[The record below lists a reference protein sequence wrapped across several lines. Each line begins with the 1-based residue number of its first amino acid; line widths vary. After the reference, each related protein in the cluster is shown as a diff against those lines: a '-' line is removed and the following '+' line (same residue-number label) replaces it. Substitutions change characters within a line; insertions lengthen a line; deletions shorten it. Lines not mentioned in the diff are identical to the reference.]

1 MSLVGPRPERG
12 CFATGFARQI
22 PRYADRDRVRA
33 GLTGWAQ
40 VHGLHGDT
48 SIVARSRFD
57 NQYIEYWS
65 PWLDLVILAR
75 TIQAAL
81 AGTRAGR
88 TGGPVTGAGAAM
100 RLRETPLIL
109 MYHAVADVPQ
119 DPNQLCVPPARF
131 AEQMSW
137 LERSG
142 LRGVSI
148 GTLTRAMRAGQAG
161 GLVGLTFDDGYT
173 SMLDTALPEL
183 SRRGFGATAF
193 IISGLIGRTNEW
205 DAGPSWRLLDAAGVA
220 ELAAAGIEIGSH
232 SATHPHLAGLPARRQ
247 ATEAAASRG
256 PAGGPAV
263 RAGAGVRLPVRVDG
277 RGGAPCRGRRR
288 IRVRLRGGGAA
299 GLPGP
304 AGAAADVRGLAGHR
318 GPDDRQAAPAQGLRR
333 G

>member
-1 MSLVGPRPERG
+1 
-12 CFATGFARQI
+12 
-22 PRYADRDRVRA
+22 
-33 GLTGWAQ
+33 
-40 VHGLHGDT
+40 
-48 SIVARSRFD
+48 
-57 NQYIEYWS
+57 
-65 PWLDLVILAR
+65 
-75 TIQAAL
+75 
-81 AGTRAGR
+81 
-88 TGGPVTGAGAAM
+88 VTGAGAAL

-109 MYHAVADVPQ
+109 MYHAVADAPQ

-193 IISGLIGRTNEW
+193 IISGLIGRSNEW
-205 DAGPSWRLLDAAGVA
+205 DAGPSWPLLDAAGVA

-247 ATEAAASRG
+247 AAEATASR
-256 PAGGPAV
+256 A
-263 RAGAGVRLPVRVDG
+263 RLEDLLSAPVRGFAYPYGSMDG
-277 RGGAPCRGRRR
+277 AARHA
-288 IRVRLRGGGAA
+288 VGAA
-299 GLPGP
+299 GYEYACAVQAPLACLGPLALPRMYVGSRDT
-304 AGAAADVRGLAGHR
+304 ASRMTVK
-318 GPDDRQAAPAQGLRR
+318 RR
-333 G
+333 LHKGYVAVKGRHG